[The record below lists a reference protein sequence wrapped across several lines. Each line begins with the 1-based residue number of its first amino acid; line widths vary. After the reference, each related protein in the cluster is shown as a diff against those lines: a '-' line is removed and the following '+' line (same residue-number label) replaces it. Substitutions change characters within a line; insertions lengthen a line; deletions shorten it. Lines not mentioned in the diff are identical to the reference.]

1 MQHLTFQHRAHM
13 YGRIYAFSI
22 FTRLTVEDFDELL
35 AIVKADI
42 PGASRYR
49 MPIPA
54 DVRLA
59 VTLRYLATGKC
70 TEMNDIVTRVH
81 ITCPPCLSGPCPTA
95 FTTHKPGT
103 P

>member
-70 TEMNDIVTRVH
+70 TENE
-81 ITCPPCLSGPCPTA
+81 
-95 FTTHKPGT
+95 
-103 P
+103 